1 MEGEEEEKMATC
13 SRNLKVETGVCR
25 MRRSLFCAVLC
36 VSVLVTPGTCCLSK
50 EYELQSGRCC
60 PMCHEGSV
68 VKRDCTPQ
76 SGTRCVPCVDG
87 TYMDQPNGLNKCFP
101 CSSCDQGR
109 GLFAKQN
116 CTSTS
121 DTVCDVIAGH
131 FCTDLI
137 EDKECR
143 SAHRHSDCEPGHRV
157 KEPGTRRTDTT
168 CEPCPAGSF
177 SPQGV
182 NCSLCTNCSEN
193 QVEVKGGNLTS
204 DTVCEAA
211 SGRLYWLIA
220 VPVVVLV
227 MVPIGT
233 LVVLWI
239 KRRNQEN
246 QQFQAG
252 RAGFHGYL
260 GGVWWLPAVT
270 PVVHLPLSGT
280 LLKEQQ
286 EHQSSADRFALRVPR
301 PSLVPPESE
310 CFPSHLTRHNSGKLP
325 PAGQVATSPSSVV
338 STRSH
343 CSCRPDPCAYLF
355 SPAFPRPRLS
365 AANGNPTSAEIKLFF
380 HPLNPAVE
388 SYLCLGCHPGTQT
401 EKRLNSGWRRCRKA
415 FDRVNWTFLF
425 TVLEKFGFNNKSIQI
440 IQTLYQRPTARIKIN
455 GSLSNQTGMPFVTI
469 PVPMFY

>member
-1 MEGEEEEKMATC
+1 MEGEKKEGKMATG

-50 EYELQSGRCC
+50 EYELPGGWCC

-76 SGTRCVPCVDG
+76 SDTLCVPCVDG
-87 TYMDQPNGLNKCFP
+87 TYMDRMTGRRKGYT

-143 SAHRHSDCEPGHRV
+143 STRRHSDCEPGHRV

-182 NCSLCTNCSEN
+182 NCSLWTTCSEN
-193 QVEVKGGNLTS
+193 QVEVKGGNLTR

-211 SGRLYWLIA
+211 SRGRYWLIA
-220 VPVVVLV
+220 VPVAVDVLV
-227 MVPIGT
+227 MVLIGT
-233 LVVLWI
+233 LVVRWI
-239 KRRNQEN
+239 KRRNQKN
-246 QQFQAG
+246 QQV
-252 RAGFHGYL
+252 R
-260 GGVWWLPAVT
+260 WLHMQMFVSNRLHHIKSAP
-270 PVVHLPLSGT
+270 LP
-280 LLKEQQ
+280 
-286 EHQSSADRFALRVPR
+286 R
-301 PSLVPPESE
+301 
-310 CFPSHLTRHNSGKLP
+310 
-325 PAGQVATSPSSVV
+325 TSP
-338 STRSH
+338 
-343 CSCRPDPCAYLF
+343 L
-355 SPAFPRPRLS
+355 
-365 AANGNPTSAEIKLFF
+365 
-380 HPLNPAVE
+380 
-388 SYLCLGCHPGTQT
+388 
-401 EKRLNSGWRRCRKA
+401 
-415 FDRVNWTFLF
+415 
-425 TVLEKFGFNNKSIQI
+425 
-440 IQTLYQRPTARIKIN
+440 
-455 GSLSNQTGMPFVTI
+455 
-469 PVPMFY
+469 